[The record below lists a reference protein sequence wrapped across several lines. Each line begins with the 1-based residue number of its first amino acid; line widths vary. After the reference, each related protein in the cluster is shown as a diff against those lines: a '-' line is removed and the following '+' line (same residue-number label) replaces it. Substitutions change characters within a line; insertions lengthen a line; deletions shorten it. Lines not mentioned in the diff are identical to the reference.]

1 MHFLSFPSRCAAH
14 PSSSL
19 PPPKLQAWC
28 RRYLLSIMFLK
39 TALTFLVVGVFSVNA
54 LTVPVP
60 RSPAPEP
67 EGEFTRSLSTISYH
81 GLTFVPST
89 AQQLEARLFWD
100 RDLELLPRAPLKEP
114 PRTYKEQLLDKSWQ
128 NWRQGIEEANERHR
142 AQNKAK
148 SK

>member
-1 MHFLSFPSRCAAH
+1 
-14 PSSSL
+14 
-19 PPPKLQAWC
+19 
-28 RRYLLSIMFLK
+28 MFLK

-100 RDLELLPRAPLKEP
+100 RDLELLPRGP
-114 PRTYKEQLLDKSWQ
+114 PGTKPARTMSDEL
-128 NWRQGIEEANERHR
+128 R
-142 AQNKAK
+142 AQGWRVYNP
-148 SK
+148 